1 MKKFLLLNQ
10 DEEPMFDV
18 QWREFNCAILELG
31 GGYFVVNVVPK
42 QFGQSYA
49 CAVYRSANEA
59 AKAVDE
65 LNDFALKVSKPNQAF
80 AFPVSEEEPI
90 SPLEILETIF

>member
-10 DEEPMFDV
+10 DEEPMFDI

-31 GGYFVVNVVPK
+31 GYFVVNVVPK
-42 QFGQSYA
+42 QYGQSYA
-49 CAVYRSANEA
+49 CAVYRSAVEA

-65 LNDFALKVSKPNQAF
+65 LNDFALKVSKANQAF
-80 AFPVSEEEPI
+80 AFPAVSEEPI
-90 SPLEILETIF
+90 SPLEIIDVLT

>member
-10 DEEPMFDV
+10 DEEPMFDI

-31 GGYFVVNVVPK
+31 GYFVVHVAPK
-42 QFGQSYA
+42 QLGQSYA
-49 CAVYRSANEA
+49 CAVYRSATEA
-59 AKAVDE
+59 AQAVDE
-65 LNDFALKVSKPNQAF
+65 LNNFALKVNKENQAF

>member
-31 GGYFVVNVVPK
+31 GYFVVRVVPK
-42 QFGQSYA
+42 QYGQSYA
-49 CAVYRSANEA
+49 CAVYRSATEA

-65 LNDFALKVSKPNQAF
+65 LNNFALKVNKPNQAF
-80 AFPVSEEEPI
+80 AFPVPEEPI
-90 SPLEILETIF
+90 SPIEIIDVLT

>member
-31 GGYFVVNVVPK
+31 GYFVVHVVPK
-42 QFGQSYA
+42 QYGQSYA
-49 CAVYRSANEA
+49 CAVYRSATEA

-65 LNDFALKVSKPNQAF
+65 LNDFALKVNKPNQAF
-80 AFPVSEEEPI
+80 SFPIPAEPV
-90 SPLEILETIF
+90 SPLEIIDALT

>member
-31 GGYFVVNVVPK
+31 GYFVVNVVPK
-42 QFGQSYA
+42 QYGQSFT
-49 CAVYRSANEA
+49 CAVYRSATEA

-65 LNDFALKVSKPNQAF
+65 LNNFALKVNKANQAF
-80 AFPVSEEEPI
+80 AFPVPAEPV
-90 SPLEILETIF
+90 SALEILETIF

>member
-31 GGYFVVNVVPK
+31 GYFVVNVVPK
-42 QFGQSYA
+42 QYGQSFT
-49 CAVYRSANEA
+49 CAVYRSAGEA
-59 AKAVDE
+59 AQAVDT
-65 LNDFALKVSKPNQAF
+65 LNEFALKVSKPNQAF
-80 AFPVSEEEPI
+80 AFPVPVEPV
-90 SPLEILETIF
+90 SPIELIDAYLR